1 MIMKKII
8 ILLSLVILMAS
19 CGTKETNVE
28 VNLESTWTE
37 IETPVDETEE
47 LENTETWV
55 TPTPDTG
62 TNVEPAN
69 DEPKPVKN
77 TPTPKTTVVTPPPV
91 VVTPPKTDP
100 VVVTPPPVVVTPPKI
115 AFTREEVAK
124 HNTKSDCYT
133 IIDAKVYDITSFFGK
148 HPGWDSKII
157 WLCWI
162 DWSAKFN
169 SVHWESEKAN
179 ITKDKYFKAN
189 LES

>member
-1 MIMKKII
+1 MKKIM

-19 CGTKETNVE
+19 CASKEPEEE
-28 VNLESTWTE
+28 VNLDNTWTQ
-37 IETPVDETEE
+37 IETPIEETEDA
-47 LENTETWV
+47 ENTETWV

-62 TNVEPAN
+62 INEEPIAE
-69 DEPKPVKN
+69 EPKPVVN
-77 TPTPKTTVVTPPPV
+77 TTSPKPKPTVVTPPPV
-91 VVTPPKTDP
+91 AVTPPP
-100 VVVTPPPVVVTPPKI
+100 VVVTPPPVVVTPPKTTI
-115 AFTREEVAK
+115 TKAEVAK

-148 HPGWDSKII
+148 HPWWDSKII